1 MNRFTYWAAKRLTE
15 PGVRLPLP
23 TKPDDFLA
31 NIPPSTFQ
39 DQRAAGDAAARD
51 FKAKYGLGK

>member
-23 TKPDDFLA
+23 SKPDDFLV
-31 NIPPSTFQ
+31 NLKPSTHQ
-39 DQRAAGDAAARD
+39 DEREAGAAAAAKL
-51 FKAKYGLGK
+51 KAKYGLK